1 MKKIIFN
8 LCVSAAIIISCTNSS
23 AIKSDKEKPEHGGTI
38 IAVGIGDKGKTIIM
52 KEDKY
57 VGIIYEKGSW
67 ESEKDKIIKEALTGD
82 FWTHEERIIL
92 FEKEHGSKSL
102 LRN

>member
-1 MKKIIFN
+1 MEKIIFY
-8 LCVSAAIIISCTNSS
+8 LCVSAAIIVSCTNSS
-23 AIKSDKEKPEHGGTI
+23 AIRSDKEKPEHDGKVI
-38 IAVGIGDKGKTIIM
+38 VVEKGDNRKTIIM

-57 VGIIYEKGSW
+57 VGIIYEKESW
-67 ESEKDKIIKEALTGD
+67 ESEKDKIIKEAPTGD